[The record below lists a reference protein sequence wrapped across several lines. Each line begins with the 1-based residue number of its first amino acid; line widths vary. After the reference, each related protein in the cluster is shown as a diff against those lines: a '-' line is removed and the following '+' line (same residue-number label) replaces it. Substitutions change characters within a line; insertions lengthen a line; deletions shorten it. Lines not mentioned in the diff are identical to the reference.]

1 MTFPL
6 NIRYESLTKRYIP
19 NWDDWDYK
27 VCSKSSNYV
36 RASKNAGYDHT
47 DLVTS
52 QIQPLEAWY
61 IPRVPVILE
70 DTSDISENTPRS
82 REYLEGV

>member
-52 QIQPLEAWY
+52 QI
-61 IPRVPVILE
+61 
-70 DTSDISENTPRS
+70 
-82 REYLEGV
+82 